1 MRDEDKPFVCYRSG
15 WWYMKIVPRG
25 VAGWKAMA
33 LWLLAMVPAI
43 ALFAMVMKREPSTGA
58 AIAAI
63 LVYALFMI
71 LWGVAMIRWMLARS
85 EIVDMRELM
94 AIKRRQDAEKR
105 RNRR

>member
-15 WWYMKIVPRG
+15 WWYMKIVPRNA
-25 VAGWKAMA
+25 AGWKAMA
-33 LWLLAMVPAI
+33 LWVLALAPMAV
-43 ALFAMVMKREPSTGA
+43 LFAAVMEKQPSTSA
-58 AIAAI
+58 TIAAI

-85 EIVDMRELM
+85 EIVDMRKLM